1 MPKQYLLTGASGFL
15 GAYIKSTLNKQPDD
29 VITLGRAKSND
40 IVCDLSLQI
49 PTITT
54 PVNVVIH
61 AAGKAHYLPKND
73 VEAKAFFDVN
83 VNGTKNLCAALLKL
97 AFLPSAFIFIS
108 SVAVYGLDKGI
119 MINENH
125 ALNGDSPYAKSKIA
139 AELFLRKWCMENNI
153 KLSILRLPLIA
164 GAQPPGNLK
173 AMINGILNNR
183 YFNIGN
189 GNAKKS
195 MVMANDIA
203 DFLPQICK
211 VGGTYNLTDGY
222 HPSFKELAE
231 LIAKQL
237 NKKPPKNMPYWM
249 AKTAALI
256 GNFLGNRFPINT
268 DKLLKI
274 TSTLTFDDTLARESL
289 GWKPNAVLDCFV
301 VNLKVKI

>member
-1 MPKQYLLTGASGFL
+1 MPHQYLLTGASGFL
-15 GAYIKSTLNKQPDD
+15 GSYIKSNLNQQTDHI
-29 VITLGRAKSND
+29 ITLGRAESND
-40 IVCDLSLQI
+40 IVCDLSLHI

-54 PVNVVIH
+54 PINVVIH
-61 AAGKAHYLPKND
+61 AAGKAHHLPKNN

-83 VNGTKNLCAALLKL
+83 VNGTENLCTALLKL

-119 MINENH
+119 MINEKH
-125 ALNGDSPYAKSKIA
+125 ALNGDSPYSKSKIA
-139 AELFLRKWCMENNI
+139 AEIFLKKWCIENNV

-164 GAQPPGNLK
+164 GAHPPGNLK

-183 YFNIGN
+183 YYNIGN

-203 DFLPQICK
+203 IFLPQISN

-222 HPSFKELAE
+222 HPSFKALAE
-231 LIAKQL
+231 LISKQL
-237 NKKPPKNMPYWM
+237 NKKPPKNIPFWI
-249 AKTAALI
+249 AKIAALI
-256 GNFLGNRFPINT
+256 GDCLGNKFPINT

-274 TSTLTFDDTLARESL
+274 TSTLTFDDTLARESF
-289 GWKPNAVLDCFV
+289 GWKPNAVLDSFV
-301 VNLKVKI
+301 VN